1 MSPEHIRRFRMDR
14 NRCKPRAPVPSRE
27 SFGVIVANYRE
38 AAYRSLARLPFRA
51 TRTRGTKRNEAAV
64 CPERGLRRPP
74 SRAKIFAAAKNA
86 RGGTCAA
93 GIRRRA
99 RCQTRGAFKTAGQ
112 RDCRRRPR
120 VRDRGRPFLGIR
132 IGECAHN
139 VLRPRKIS
147 SRRTAKQKRASFGS
161 DAARCPRESIIRQ
174 GT

>member
-1 MSPEHIRRFRMDR
+1 MSPEHTRRFRMDR

-74 SRAKIFAAAKNA
+74 SRTKMFAAAKNA
-86 RGGTCAA
+86 RGGACAEDER
-93 GIRRRA
+93 GVRREGHLKP
-99 RCQTRGAFKTAGQ
+99 QDSVTADDDPGSGTS
-112 RDCRRRPR
+112 
-120 VRDRGRPFLGIR
+120 GRPFLGIR

-147 SRRTAKQKRASFGS
+147 SRRTAKQKRASLGS